1 MVTTD
6 SDKHFDFARWSTLA
20 SEDPERFEAERA
32 EVIANLIDQAPDS
45 TKRRMVGLQWQID
58 RMREQAPNP
67 MAACV
72 KMSKMMWDS
81 VLGKGGLLETLDR
94 LQGVDPRSLESG
106 PTTTTAAVLPFRA
119 RIERGGETDPS
130 PPGDDDRGS

>member
-1 MVTTD
+1 MTTD
-6 SDKHFDFARWSTLA
+6 SDKHFDFARWSKLA

-32 EVIANLIDQAPDS
+32 VVIADLIDQAPDS

-106 PTTTTAAVLPFRA
+106 PAAAVLPFRA

-130 PPGDDDRGS
+130 PFGDDGRGS